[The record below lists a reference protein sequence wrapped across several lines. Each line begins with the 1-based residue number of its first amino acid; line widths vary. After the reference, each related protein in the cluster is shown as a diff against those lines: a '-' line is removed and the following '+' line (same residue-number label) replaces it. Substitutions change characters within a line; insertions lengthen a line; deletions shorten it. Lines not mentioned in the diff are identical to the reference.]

1 MMKYIYQDIHIAL
14 TDERFRL
21 LHFCR
26 LKLYRTHSLIMAI
39 LPFSKEFHGT
49 AAGSPGSMSAV
60 SGAVQA
66 ATWWRMRR

>member
-26 LKLYRTHSLIMAI
+26 LKLYRTYSLIMAI
-39 LPFSKEFHGT
+39 LPFSKDYTNNNFRFEFEIL
-49 AAGSPGSMSAV
+49 
-60 SGAVQA
+60 
-66 ATWWRMRR
+66 

>member
-14 TDERFRL
+14 TVEMFRL

-39 LPFSKEFHGT
+39 LPFSKDYTNNNFRFEFEI
-49 AAGSPGSMSAV
+49 
-60 SGAVQA
+60 
-66 ATWWRMRR
+66 R

>member
-39 LPFSKEFHGT
+39 LPFSKDYTNNNFRFEFEIL
-49 AAGSPGSMSAV
+49 
-60 SGAVQA
+60 
-66 ATWWRMRR
+66 